1 APVRTH
7 RAAARGTRGLVVPSG
22 GGVDGGPG
30 WRGHGPALGGSAA
43 VAGQLDLQL
52 RRAEACGRPPG
63 VQSVGARRGQLLLET
78 AGFLFWGFTGELVCF
93 LAGLVYPMWA
103 SFRVLE
109 DFHED
114 PAGGAPEEWLAYWVS
129 HTALTLLEC
138 VLRRFLEL
146 IPFYY
151 PLRRRLLGLDGARA
165 QEGGGGAPHQDCWP
179 GRGPGRAAP
188 LLRADAGRHA
198 PAQAVLCT
206 AGQPGG
212 TLRPRPRGV
221 RLLAASRHSACLRG
235 GVCSPCLGGCC
246 LRSCTSIR
254 PRQGPNSRNPS
265 RSPRPEF
272 GVTDGGT
279 EGRENAAFSSTSRNS
294 RGRGRMD
301 AASLR

>member
-151 PLRRRLLGLDGARA
+151 PLRLLFIVWMFHPESRGAAAVYRWAVAPALRLQRPAVDAVLAQAAARA
-165 QEGGGGAPHQDCWP
+165 HEALGGELREGLCEGLRSAAASGVGYVRDLGVEDLMAQELKK
-179 GRGPGRAAP
+179 AAAAH
-188 LLRADAGRHA
+188 LIK
-198 PAQAVLCT
+198 T
-206 AGQPGG
+206 AGQAVGPDAPRLSSAR
-212 TLRPRPRGV
+212 TRADTPPPRPCS
-221 RLLAASRHSACLRG
+221 AQQASQEER
-235 GVCSPCLGGCC
+235 
-246 LRSCTSIR
+246 
-254 PRQGPNSRNPS
+254 
-265 RSPRPEF
+265 
-272 GVTDGGT
+272 
-279 EGRENAAFSSTSRNS
+279 
-294 RGRGRMD
+294 
-301 AASLR
+301 

>member
-221 RLLAASRHSACLRG
+221 RLLAASRHSACLPPR
-235 GVCSPCLGGCC
+235 
-246 LRSCTSIR
+246 R
-254 PRQGPNSRNPS
+254 PS
-265 RSPRPEF
+265 
-272 GVTDGGT
+272 
-279 EGRENAAFSSTSRNS
+279 SSTRASSHAPLHALAPHPFRQAAETRLAPSAMAGCGPPASSHVLHFNS
-294 RGRGRMD
+294 APARTKFAESVAES
-301 AASLR
+301 AA